1 MNNANT
7 ILTFDGTFESFLS
20 AVYTAFNEGLEVVDI
35 RPETER
41 NSLLFNE
48 IRYIPADR
56 QKARWVW
63 DWLNHKGTADLR
75 LVYFSFLSEKE
86 ELWLPLIEFITLL
99 FQAGVSEST
108 KRLTVLRGKLAPWA
122 KRVEREKQKLE
133 THLKFKSRQ
142 CESNCWQLRPVYDI
156 LPLLTRYCREH
167 FGSDLWMLVDTKRN
181 YGLRKKADGVEHFG
195 LQTGFSGLSKTK
207 TGSSL
212 QAQGSA
218 GSPRTLE
225 PLQEAV

>member
-99 FQAGVSEST
+99 FQAGVSESS

-142 CESNCWQLRPVYDI
+142 CEYLCCHLRPVYDV
-156 LPLLTRYCREH
+156 LPLLTRFCREH
-167 FGSDLWMLVDTKRN
+167 FGSDPWMLVDTKRN
-181 YGLRKKADGVEHFG
+181 YGLYNKTGVVEHFG
-195 LQTGFSGLSKTK
+195 LQASLSGLSATNS
-207 TGSSL
+207 GNSL
-212 QAQGSA
+212 QEQVSED
-218 GSPRTLE
+218 SPSTLE